1 MVCLWCKQ
9 VMADPETYNL
19 EFKATV
25 GTQKR
30 ITINTYV
37 NDIAELKPG
46 DKIKLVLKEVTRKEV
61 KP

>member
-1 MVCLWCKQ
+1 MVN
-9 VMADPETYNL
+9 PETYNL

-30 ITINTYV
+30 IVINTYV

-46 DKIKLVLKEVTRKEV
+46 DKIKLILKEVTRKEV